1 MKGEDELARQRAML
15 ERAAKGPGRGPRPVI
30 IVKPGERHLAA
41 DEGLEALAAVG
52 TKFYR
57 RFTELVHVVRVEG
70 KDAHGE
76 RVFTPGVT
84 PIDLPILQRA
94 LAYAA
99 VWQKPKGKNFVMIDP
114 PEPVAKQILSMIE
127 EWPFPVLRGVIATQT
142 LRPDGSVLSEP
153 GYDDKTGLFLVD
165 PPPMPPLP
173 EYPEW
178 QDAKDALNIL
188 KNLLAEFDFA
198 DDEDLS
204 QSAAISMLMTIVLRG
219 MMGVAPLH
227 AITKPEAG
235 TGGSYLS
242 DLAAMIATGTRC
254 PVLTPSEDPEETEKR
269 LVAAALAGQPIIALD
284 NVSATL
290 EGDFLCQLV
299 ERPRP
304 QVRRLGTS
312 QLFTLDNTWT
322 TFANGN
328 QLQIAGDMM
337 RRCIGIGL
345 DANRENPEEREFK
358 RDPLA
363 EIEADRGRY
372 VAAILTIAR
381 AYILAGR
388 PGRLARKASFE
399 EWSDNVRS
407 ALVWLE
413 WPDPTGASTRM
424 RADDP
429 TRRQRSML
437 FSAWAVCLS
446 LGSGYLTREII
457 ATCRETDDK
466 GELKNPDLDEALRD
480 IAPGRATAVD
490 PKALGKWLSKNENT
504 ISDGLKLT
512 VDRSNQA
519 RPRWKLVDGK
529 KVG

>member
-52 TKFYR
+52 TRFYR
-57 RFTELVHVVRVEG
+57 RFTELVQVVRIEG
-70 KDAHGE
+70 KDAHGD

-84 PIDLPILQRA
+84 PIDLATLQRA

-114 PEPVAKQILSMIE
+114 PEAVAKQIMVMIE

-142 LRPDGSVLSEP
+142 LRPDGSVVDAP
-153 GYDDKTGLFLVD
+153 GYDDKTGLYLVD

-178 QDAKDALNIL
+178 QDAKDALQVLNH
-188 KNLLAEFDFA
+188 LLAEFSFA

-204 QSAAISMLMTIVLRG
+204 RSAAISMLMTTVLRG

-242 DLAAMIATGTRC
+242 DLAAMIATGERC
-254 PVLTPSEDPEETEKR
+254 PVMTPSDDPDELEKR
-269 LVAAALAGQPIIALD
+269 LGAAALAGQPIIALD
-284 NVSATL
+284 NVSSTL

-304 QVRRLGTS
+304 QVRRLGVS

-328 QLQIAGDMM
+328 QLQIAGDMV
-337 RRCIGIGL
+337 RRTIALAL
-345 DANRENPEEREFK
+345 DANRENPDEREFT

-363 EIEADRGRY
+363 EVAADRGRY

-388 PGRLARKASFE
+388 PGRLPAKASFE

-413 WPDPTGASTRM
+413 YPDPTGAATRM

-429 TRRQRSML
+429 TRRQRSLL
-437 FSAWAVCLS
+437 FSAWAICLS
-446 LGSGYLTREII
+446 LGSGYYTREIV
-457 ATCRETDDK
+457 AEARKTADD
-466 GELKNPDLDEALRD
+466 GTLKNSELDEALRD
-480 IAPGRATAVD
+480 IAPGRNTPVD
-490 PKALGKWLSKNENT
+490 PHALAKWLSKNLDT

-512 VDRSNQA
+512 VDRADAA
-519 RPRWKLVDGK
+519 RPKWKLAAIDL
-529 KVG
+529 